1 MTRPYAFSVIA
12 VVTNEH
18 SLGDW
23 SVINLPRNSVSRR
36 VSSWISEFK
45 LSVALF
51 IFCANPFP
59 TIIGLFDLRP
69 KSRFDG
75 NGRAS

>member
-1 MTRPYAFSVIA
+1 MTRSYAFPVIA
-12 VVTNEH
+12 AVTNEH
-18 SLGDW
+18 SFGDW
-23 SVINLPRNSVSRR
+23 SVINLPRNSVGRR

-45 LSVALF
+45 FSVALF
-51 IFCANPFP
+51 IFRANPFP
-59 TIIGLFDLRP
+59 TIIGLLDLRP